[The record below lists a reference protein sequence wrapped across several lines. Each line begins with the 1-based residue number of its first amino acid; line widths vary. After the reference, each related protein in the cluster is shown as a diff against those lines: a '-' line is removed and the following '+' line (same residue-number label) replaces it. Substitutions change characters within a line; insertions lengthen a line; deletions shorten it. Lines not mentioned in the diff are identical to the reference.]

1 MIIKSA
7 PFKIITNRPTVQSI
21 SVSPSSIELSS
32 IGGTYKPVVNFTP
45 SNVVDRGLT
54 YKSENTNIATVDEE
68 GIITAIGEG
77 TTNIVFTTVDGS
89 KTAKLKVVVKIPTV
103 GLSVNKSKHTFSDV
117 NQTVQL
123 TATLSSDTAKSVVT
137 WSSTN
142 TNVATVDNT
151 GLVTSK
157 SVGVCQIR
165 ATTGDL
171 TAITTVTVEKPVIGI
186 TTSTYNVD
194 IEVGK
199 SVTVSATVKPSDA
212 TDKTLTWSSLNP
224 DIATVDSTGKITG
237 VNAGTCKIRVGTPTN
252 DFIMSHITV
261 NVVVPPTSISVTPTS
276 MTFTREYEINQA
288 MATVL
293 PENATDK
300 TITWASSNTNV
311 AEVESDGSITAISNG
326 TCVIT
331 ATNSKGYKATINVT
345 VDIAPTNITLDKN
358 DITLTK
364 VNQTAT
370 IKANVLPSSANN
382 KSVTWTSSNPSVATV
397 SSSGV
402 VTAKTMGQAII
413 TAKTHN
419 GLVATTIVTVD
430 IPCES
435 ITLNQTSISAN
446 KIGQTFNLVATAL
459 PTAITNPTFT
469 WTSTDE
475 KVAIVTNGLV
485 TITGFGECQIKASYG
500 GKEAI
505 CNVKAT
511 LIPVNGIEMK
521 ANRCTFDKLN
531 QTFQIQASVLPT
543 NATYTELE
551 YNIITEN
558 PGFSVSKNG
567 LITCTGILSGTIEVI
582 AHNGVKAVFSV
593 FTDAVNIAIGD
604 YTEKLGNLRE
614 AMQTANEK
622 IAQQKMDVASDNINT
637 EIANLN
643 SKVNKELTELDDSLS
658 HIRDDVLAGIEDG
671 VLTDIEKAR
680 IEASLDSLRAEKAD
694 VDAQYQELYN
704 NTHLVDSNASK
715 PKSNLANSY
724 NTYTTMYNNIVA
736 EIEAMLDLTEIN
748 STHKN
753 MYATKLQNCIQAYQ
767 TFKKNAL
774 AAINSIAQRKANLLY
789 QDAITYTDATIKVE
803 SDRITSAV
811 STVEKVGNQVSN
823 MQSSITMLA
832 GEISSKVDANGI
844 SSVIQQSPESVRI
857 AFNGI
862 SSGMT
867 VTRAGIE
874 LKTNGNI
881 HTVLQN
887 GRVEVMKKDGTSRLA
902 YMGRNTWSG
911 TSVEGCFIDASTGC
925 TIGIGVNNVMGVAY
939 SRNSFTIST
948 GTTVKVGLN
957 IFSSMYLH
965 NRAIYDV
972 GMLYTNQATIGSNYV
987 EAPILN
993 ATSQIK
999 AQTIH
1004 VYDWCQAKKFITY
1017 TSATYQTRSGETKT
1031 ISVEKSCV
1039 DAITP
1044 NTEYIGTASVVDG
1057 VATVEL
1063 PPTLYGLGSTYVVQI
1078 TPIGDKKIFVSKK
1091 DTDNFIVEGED
1102 CEFDYVIKV
1111 SLPNNEPK
1119 QKRCMN
1125 IEKIDIINDSNGI
1138 EMDYVE

>member
-7 PFKIITNRPTVQSI
+7 PFKIITNRPRVESI

-45 SNVVDRGLT
+45 SNVIDRGLN

-103 GLSVNKSKHTFSDV
+103 GLSVSKSEHTFSDV

-123 TATLSSDTAKSVVT
+123 TATLSNDTAKSVVT

-157 SVGVCQIR
+157 SVGICQIR
-165 ATTGDL
+165 ATTGEL
-171 TAITTVTVEKPVIGI
+171 TAITTVTVEKPVTAINP
-186 TTSTYNVD
+186 STYNVD

-237 VNAGTCKIRVGTPTN
+237 VSAGTCKIRVGSPTN
-252 DFIMSHITV
+252 DFIMAYITV
-261 NVVVPPTSISVTPTS
+261 NVVVSPTSITINHSNL
-276 MTFTREYEINQA
+276 TFTREFEMKQVR
-288 MATVL
+288 ATVL

-300 TITWASSNTNV
+300 TVTWTSSNTNV
-311 AEVESDGSITAISNG
+311 AEVEADGVITAIGNG
-326 TCVIT
+326 TCTIT
-331 ATNSKGYKATINVT
+331 ATNSKGHKATVNIT
-345 VDIAPTNITLDKN
+345 VSISATVVTLDKYE
-358 DITLTK
+358 ITLTK

-370 IKANVLPSSANN
+370 IKANVRPTNTDN
-382 KSVTWTSSNPSVATV
+382 KTVTWTSNNPSVATV

-402 VTAKTMGQAII
+402 VTAKTEGTAII
-413 TAKTHN
+413 TATTHN
-419 GLVATTIVTVD
+419 GLTATSLVTVD

-446 KIGQTFNLVATAL
+446 KIGQTFNLTATVL
-459 PTAITNPTFT
+459 PSAITNPIFAF
-469 WTSTDE
+469 TSTDR
-475 KVAIVTNGLV
+475 KVAIVDNTGRV
-485 TITGFGECQIKASYG
+485 TITGFGNCNIKVACDDV
-500 GKEAI
+500 EVI
-505 CNVKAT
+505 CTVTSK

-531 QTFQIQASVLPT
+531 QTFQIQASVLPA
-543 NATYTELE
+543 NATYTDLE
-551 YNIITEN
+551 YKIITEN
-558 PGFSVSKNG
+558 PGFSVSKTG
-567 LITCTGILSGTIEVI
+567 LITCTGILSGTIEVV
-582 AHNGVKAVFSV
+582 AHNGVKSVFNV
-593 FTDAVNIAIGD
+593 FTDAINIAIGD

-622 IAQQKMDVASDNINT
+622 IAQVKTDIASDNINT
-637 EIANLN
+637 EISNLS

-715 PKSNLANSY
+715 PKSNLASSY

-767 TFKKNAL
+767 AFKKNAL

-789 QDAITYTDATIKVE
+789 QDAVTYTDATIKVE
-803 SDRITSAV
+803 SDRITSTV
-811 STVEKVGNQVSN
+811 SSVNKIGNQVSN

-844 SSVIQQSPESVRI
+844 SSVIQQNPESVRI

-881 HTVLQN
+881 HSVLQN
-887 GRVEVMKKDGTSRLA
+887 GRLEVMKKDGSSRLA
-902 YMGRNTWSG
+902 FVGRTTWEG
-911 TSVEGCFIDASTGC
+911 TNIEGCSLNATTGST
-925 TIGIGVNNVMGVAY
+925 ISIGVNNVMGIVYA
-939 SRNSFTIST
+939 RQDFT
-948 GTTVKVGLN
+948 GTNNTIRNGVN
-957 IFSSMYLH
+957 FFSQTYFH
-965 NRAIYDV
+965 NKALYDV
-972 GMLYTNQATIGSNYV
+972 GALFTNQVTIGSNYV
-987 EAPILN
+987 EAPILQ
-993 ATSQIK
+993 ATSQVK
-999 AQTIH
+999 AQTLH
-1004 VYDWCQAKKFITY
+1004 VYDWCQAKKFITIKS
-1017 TSATYQTRSGETKT
+1017 TTYKTRSGETKT
-1031 ISVEKSCV
+1031 VSVEKSCV

-1063 PPTLYGLGSTYVVQI
+1063 PPTLYGLGSTYIVQI

-1091 DTDNFIVEGED
+1091 DMDNFVVEGQD

-1111 SLPNNEPK
+1111 ALPNDEPK

-1125 IEKIDIINDSNGI
+1125 IEKIDAINDSNGI